1 MISQDKKRLV
11 CCVGF
16 RSLCRRAFLVLMA
29 PSSLVL
35 AQPDD
40 SQLDFVVSSIRYALT
55 SPAEEA
61 RACPEGISR
70 HTPGLVNMCMT
81 PEGAGFDTDMR
92 TVTGNVNAEGID
104 LDNSIGKEDF
114 QGFDGVAGVDNQFY
128 RVVGCSH
135 AYRQGGQG
143 NMFEIEMR
151 TGAWGLLVRL
161 MDVDDLVNDNHV
173 RVGLYANSDPIYLS
187 AQREPLP
194 YATYSMHQ
202 DPQLHAETDGVI
214 RDGKLSTRPVDF
226 RSLSSV
232 NSMLVHRVLRD
243 VRLEASINDDGT
255 ISGYLAGYSPVE
267 DLYDESFGFRNAIKS
282 DGSLAPENLRA
293 RSAHG
298 KSRVLGYNCPGMYQ
312 ALKKHADG
320 HPDDLGVFT
329 SVSQQYVIK
338 AIPAFIVDVPTE
350 SLNQSLTRVGEVK

>member
-1 MISQDKKRLV
+1 MISKYNKRSV
-11 CCVGF
+11 CCVGL
-16 RSLCRRAFLVLMA
+16 RSRWWCALLVLMG
-29 PSSLVL
+29 PTSLVL
-35 AQPDD
+35 AQPAD

-55 SPAEEA
+55 SPAGEA
-61 RACPEGISR
+61 QACPEGISR

-81 PEGAGFDTDMR
+81 PERAGFDADMR
-92 TVTGNVNAEGID
+92 TVSGNVNAEGID
-104 LDNSIGKEDF
+104 LDDSIGEEDF
-114 QGFDGVAGVDNQFY
+114 PGFDGVKGVDNQFY
-128 RVVGCSH
+128 RIVGCSH

-143 NMFEIEMR
+143 NGFEIEMR
-151 TGAWGLLVRL
+151 TGAWGLLIRL
-161 MDVDDLVNDNHV
+161 MDVDDPVNDDYV

-202 DPQLHAETDGVI
+202 NPQLRAETEGAI
-214 RDGKLSTRPVDF
+214 RNGKLSTRPVDF
-226 RSLSSV
+226 KFLSSV

-243 VRLEASINDDGT
+243 VRLEASMNADGT

-298 KSRVLGYNCPGMYQ
+298 KSRVLGYNCQGMYQ
-312 ALKKHADG
+312 ALKKYADG
-320 HPDDLGVFT
+320 HPDDRGGFT

-338 AIPAFIVDVPTE
+338 AIPAFIVDVPTS
-350 SLNQSLTRVGEVK
+350 SLNEGLTRAGEVK